1 MKESVTKKGCLREV
15 RIVGA
20 ARRLNE
26 MRLCRYGGCVVDRIL
41 LASESD
47 MARF

>member
-20 ARRLNE
+20 VRRLNRNE
-26 MRLCRYGGCVVDRIL
+26 IVQIWRLRC
-41 LASESD
+41 
-47 MARF
+47 